1 MSKTDNCKKEVGH
14 AYKCGGIPMHPEV
27 YKFDMEPPEG
37 YTKED
42 DEARKKRLNKF
53 LEKYGL

>member
-14 AYKCGGIPMHPEV
+14 VEKCGGIPMYPAEYH
-27 YKFDMEPPEG
+27 FDMEKPEDLS
-37 YTKED
+37 EEVIHD
-42 DEARKKRLNKF
+42 RKKRLNKF